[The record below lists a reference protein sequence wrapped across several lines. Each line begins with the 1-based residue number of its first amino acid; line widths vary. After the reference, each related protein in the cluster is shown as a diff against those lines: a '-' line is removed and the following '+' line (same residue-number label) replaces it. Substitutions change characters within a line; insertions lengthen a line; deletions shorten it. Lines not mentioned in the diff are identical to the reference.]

1 MTAEI
6 IRETISVTRSSI
18 TEEDKAI
25 SADYNR
31 VIRRALAE
39 AEDMLLWGTRTE
51 KMQIVRAALQAAGRL
66 AAVDSKVE
74 VETARIEFEAMLD
87 EVRAIPEMETIITG
101 SDDPHVEYVDVE
113 AKALPE
119 SPLYQND
126 E

>member
-18 TEEDKAI
+18 PEEDKAI

-31 VIRRALAE
+31 VIRLALAE
-39 AEDMLLWGTRTE
+39 AEEILMWGTTAQ

-87 EVRAIPEMETIITG
+87 EVRAIPEMQTVIT
-101 SDDPHVEYVDVE
+101 DHAHNPTEYVDVE